1 MITVSDFLNWKS
13 DPVTKAF
20 FQAAQER
27 VEECKDVL
35 STSAGNDTLH
45 DRFLVG
51 MIHAYR
57 ELQEFRVEDFD

>member
-1 MITVSDFLNWKS
+1 MISVSDFLNWKS

-35 STSAGNDTLH
+35 STSAGNDTLQ

>member
-1 MITVSDFLNWKS
+1 MISVSDFLNWKS

-35 STSAGNDTLH
+35 STSGGNNKLNI
-45 DRFLVG
+45 RFFVG

>member
-1 MITVSDFLNWKS
+1 MISVSDFLNWKS

-35 STSAGNDTLH
+35 STSAGGFH
-45 DRFLVG
+45 
-51 MIHAYR
+51 
-57 ELQEFRVEDFD
+57 